1 MMFHFIGHRE
11 RRCSHREG
19 TPARTGDSSAA
30 PTLAGL
36 AADPSLTARRSV
48 KWCDHSGKQPGGFLL
63 NQMPYDPAFTP
74 EKRRYL
80 NVNVYSG
87 FVRNNPNRE
96 QCRHPS
102 VAEQSVTQA
111 VVHPYSGL
119 LASYKRNGLSLPTS
133 PLMNG

>member
-1 MMFHFIGHRE
+1 
-11 RRCSHREG
+11 
-19 TPARTGDSSAA
+19 
-30 PTLAGL
+30 
-36 AADPSLTARRSV
+36 
-48 KWCDHSGKQPGGFLL
+48 
-63 NQMPYDPAFTP
+63 MPYDPAFTP

-102 VAEQSVTQA
+102 LAEQSVTQA

-133 PLMNG
+133 PSMNGQEIMLRGKANPKRLQTITLDTVLK